1 MGLFKKSAAATV
13 TDTVQPGLVTLEDGT
28 IVHITKE
35 VNAIGST
42 PARGPQLKTL
52 KAMGEAVPG
61 DVVSIR
67 IDNPDSLETVVPMSS
82 DLGATHL
89 GTLNEG
95 RSWRVLLQK
104 NE

>member
-13 TDTVQPGLVTLEDGT
+13 TDTVQSGLVALKDGT

-42 PARGPQLKTL
+42 CPGPQLKTL
-52 KAMGEAVPG
+52 RAMGEAVPG
-61 DVVSIR
+61 EVVSIR
-67 IDNPDSLETVVPMSS
+67 IDNPDSLETVVPMSG

>member
-1 MGLFKKSAAATV
+1 MGLFKKSAAV
-13 TDTVQPGLVTLEDGT
+13 TDTVQPGLVTLKDGT

-35 VNAIGST
+35 LNAIGST
-42 PARGPQLKTL
+42 LPGAQLKTL
-52 KAMGEAVPG
+52 KVMGEAVPG
-61 DVVSIR
+61 DVVWIR

>member
-1 MGLFKKSAAATV
+1 MGLFKKSAAV

-35 VNAIGST
+35 VNAIGT
-42 PARGPQLKTL
+42 CPGPQLKTL

>member
-1 MGLFKKSAAATV
+1 MGLFKKNAAATV
-13 TDTVQPGLVTLEDGT
+13 IDTVQPSLVTLEDGT

-35 VNAIGST
+35 VNAIDST
-42 PARGPQLKTL
+42 CPGPQLKTL
-52 KAMGEAVPG
+52 KAMGEAVSG

-67 IDNPDSLETVVPMSS
+67 IDNPDALETVVPISS

>member
-1 MGLFKKSAAATV
+1 MGLFKKNAAATV
-13 TDTVQPGLVTLEDGT
+13 IDTVQPGLVTLEDGT

-35 VNAIGST
+35 VNAIGRH
-42 PARGPQLKTL
+42 PARAPQLKTL
-52 KAMGEAVPG
+52 KAIGEAVSG

-67 IDNPDSLETVVPMSS
+67 IDNPDALETVVPISS

>member
-1 MGLFKKSAAATV
+1 MGLFKKNVAATV
-13 TDTVQPGLVTLEDGT
+13 TETVQPGLVTLEDGT

-42 PARGPQLKTL
+42 CPGPQLKTL
-52 KAMGEAVPG
+52 KAIGEAVSG

-67 IDNPDSLETVVPMSS
+67 IDNPDALETVVPISS

>member
-1 MGLFKKSAAATV
+1 
-13 TDTVQPGLVTLEDGT
+13 
-28 IVHITKE
+28 
-35 VNAIGST
+35 
-42 PARGPQLKTL
+42 
-52 KAMGEAVPG
+52 MGEAVPG

-82 DLGATHL
+82 DLGVTHL
-89 GTLNEG
+89 GTLTEG

>member
-1 MGLFKKSAAATV
+1 
-13 TDTVQPGLVTLEDGT
+13 
-28 IVHITKE
+28 
-35 VNAIGST
+35 
-42 PARGPQLKTL
+42 
-52 KAMGEAVPG
+52 MGEAVPG

-89 GTLNEG
+89 GALNEG

>member
-1 MGLFKKSAAATV
+1 MGLFKKSAAV
-13 TDTVQPGLVTLEDGT
+13 TDTVQPSLVTLEDGT
-28 IVHITKE
+28 IVHITKK
-35 VNAIGST
+35 VNAIGRA
-42 PARGPQLKTL
+42 PRPGPQLKTL

>member
-1 MGLFKKSAAATV
+1 MGLFKKSAAV

-28 IVHITKE
+28 IVHVTKE

-42 PARGPQLKTL
+42 CPGPQLKTL

-67 IDNPDSLETVVPMSS
+67 IDNPDSLETVVPMSN
-82 DLGATHL
+82 DLGATYL
-89 GTLNEG
+89 GALNEG
-95 RSWRVLLQK
+95 RSWRGLL
-104 NE
+104 

>member
-1 MGLFKKSAAATV
+1 M
-13 TDTVQPGLVTLEDGT
+13 QPGSVTLEDGT

-42 PARGPQLKTL
+42 CPGPQLKTL
-52 KAMGEAVPG
+52 KAMGEAVSG

-67 IDNPDSLETVVPMSS
+67 IDNPDSLETVVPMYS
-82 DLGATHL
+82 DLGASHL
-89 GTLNEG
+89 GALTEG
-95 RSWRVLLQK
+95 RSWHVLLKK

>member
-1 MGLFKKSAAATV
+1 M
-13 TDTVQPGLVTLEDGT
+13 QPGLVTLEDGT

-42 PARGPQLKTL
+42 CPGPQLKTL
-52 KAMGEAVPG
+52 KAMGEAVSG

-67 IDNPDSLETVVPMSS
+67 IDNPDSLETIVPISS
-82 DLGATHL
+82 NLGATYL
-89 GTLNEG
+89 GTLKEG

-104 NE
+104 NV

>member
-42 PARGPQLKTL
+42 CPGPQLKTL

-67 IDNPDSLETVVPMSS
+67 IDNPDSLETVVPMSN
-82 DLGATHL
+82 DLGANL
-89 GTLNEG
+89 FGYPKRGEELA
-95 RSWRVLLQK
+95 RIAAK
-104 NE
+104 K

>member
-42 PARGPQLKTL
+42 CPGPQLKTL

-61 DVVSIR
+61 VWCRYESITQIPLKPLSR
-67 IDNPDSLETVVPMSS
+67 CPMI
-82 DLGATHL
+82 
-89 GTLNEG
+89 
-95 RSWRVLLQK
+95 
-104 NE
+104 

>member
-42 PARGPQLKTL
+42 PARG
-52 KAMGEAVPG
+52 
-61 DVVSIR
+61 
-67 IDNPDSLETVVPMSS
+67 SS
-82 DLGATHL
+82 
-89 GTLNEG
+89 
-95 RSWRVLLQK
+95 
-104 NE
+104 

>member
-1 MGLFKKSAAATV
+1 
-13 TDTVQPGLVTLEDGT
+13 
-28 IVHITKE
+28 
-35 VNAIGST
+35 
-42 PARGPQLKTL
+42 
-52 KAMGEAVPG
+52 MGEAVPG

-67 IDNPDSLETVVPMSS
+67 IDNPDSLETVVPMSN

>member
-42 PARGPQLKTL
+42 LPQLKTL

-67 IDNPDSLETVVPMSS
+67 IDNPDSLETVVPMSN
-82 DLGATHL
+82 DLGATYL

>member
-35 VNAIGST
+35 VNVIGST
-42 PARGPQLKTL
+42 CSGPQLKTL
-52 KAMGEAVPG
+52 EAMGEVVSG

-89 GTLNEG
+89 GALTEG

>member
-1 MGLFKKSAAATV
+1 MGLFKKNAAATV
-13 TDTVQPGLVTLEDGT
+13 IDTVQPGLVTLEDGT

-42 PARGPQLKTL
+42 CPGPQLKTL
-52 KAMGEAVPG
+52 KAMGEAVSG

-67 IDNPDSLETVVPMSS
+67 IDNPASLETVVPMCG

-89 GTLNEG
+89 GTLIED

-104 NE
+104 NK